1 MTVARA
7 LAHARGWSNQLAASS
22 RRNPWHFAAAVSI
35 FLSDEVSCE
44 SRARRSRI
52 HLSREAALSSTSA
65 RQFLKVILRTDL
77 SRRHAACR
85 VMGRIR
91 RTKEALHE
99 EARQHIAAV
108 RAFHTGLM
116 AESHRHLHVLA
127 TFTRYVD
134 VLRQEGRHVP
144 AKLAAVEACCRE
156 LANLRRLRQPWRD
169 TFDDLR
175 HSLIRTRALFRRLV
189 EASGRKR
196 TRV

>member
-1 MTVARA
+1 
-7 LAHARGWSNQLAASS
+7 
-22 RRNPWHFAAAVSI
+22 
-35 FLSDEVSCE
+35 
-44 SRARRSRI
+44 
-52 HLSREAALSSTSA
+52 
-65 RQFLKVILRTDL
+65 
-77 SRRHAACR
+77 
-85 VMGRIR
+85 MGRIR
-91 RTKEALHE
+91 HTKEALHE

-196 TRV
+196 TGV

>member
-1 MTVARA
+1 
-7 LAHARGWSNQLAASS
+7 
-22 RRNPWHFAAAVSI
+22 
-35 FLSDEVSCE
+35 
-44 SRARRSRI
+44 
-52 HLSREAALSSTSA
+52 
-65 RQFLKVILRTDL
+65 
-77 SRRHAACR
+77 
-85 VMGRIR
+85 MGRIR
-91 RTKEALHE
+91 RTKEALHDD
-99 EARQHIAAV
+99 ARRHIAAV

-116 AESHRHLHVLA
+116 AESHKHLHVLA
-127 TFTRYVD
+127 TFTRHVD

-189 EASGRKR
+189 EASSRKR